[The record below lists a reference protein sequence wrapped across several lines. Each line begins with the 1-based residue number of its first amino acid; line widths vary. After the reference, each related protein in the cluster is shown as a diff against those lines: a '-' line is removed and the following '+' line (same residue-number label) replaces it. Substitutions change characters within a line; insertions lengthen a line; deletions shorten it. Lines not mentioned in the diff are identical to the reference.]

1 MHGQM
6 DKSKRQLIISDFA
19 QGSTK
24 FLITTDMIVYGI
36 EDISV
41 SLIINYELPINEESY
56 IYRVGRVGKLGKKTI
71 VVNLVSPDELGFLD
85 VIEDQLGT

>member
-6 DKSKRQLIISDFA
+6 EKLKRKMIIRDFA

-41 SLIINYELPINEESY
+41 SLIINYDFPINEESY
-56 IYRVGRVGKLGKKTI
+56 IYRVGKVGKLG
-71 VVNLVSPDELGFLD
+71 
-85 VIEDQLGT
+85 